1 MCHWDCRYGECRVI
15 TQKKLFQCANY
26 ANMQLTEQVKYAGLK
41 VLKCSQAKICS
52 CAPYYLLPLPTISFL
67 LHFNKKPTGMGD
79 QWWEQ
84 NLEQDWNL
92 SWDFKEIG
100 GPV

>member
-15 TQKKLFQCANY
+15 TQKMLFQCANY

-52 CAPYYLLPLPTISFL
+52 CAPYYLLPLPTIPFL

-79 QWWEQ
+79 Q
-84 NLEQDWNL
+84 
-92 SWDFKEIG
+92 
-100 GPV
+100 